1 LEQQFHRA
9 DLIGK
14 WRIKL
19 LNRKLISLISTLGIL
34 ISTISSAHALS
45 IPQSFEKLATSSIL
59 AKPGIIVF
67 DPATQTEIYS
77 DLADVPRAPASVLK
91 LISAAAA
98 ITAYGSEKV
107 FQTSISAT
115 DDPSIFILQGELDPW
130 ITTSSKDAEKFG
142 RALSTK
148 LISAVMK
155 AGNGYPDLTV
165 QYNGVFEADITSLKA
180 FYGKKIK
187 FKKISKPPIV
197 EGQESRELAKITSPT
212 LREILEFTLL
222 WSDNTLADRLARN
235 AALKMG
241 YSRDDSDLN
250 LAFKETLNSLDVDS
264 KGLKVF
270 DGSGLSHGNR
280 VSVKTIAELLLK
292 IRTEPSL
299 QAIYDGLP
307 VAGKTGTL
315 KKRFKK
321 YGTAAKGLVKAK
333 TGWINTSVTLAGYVE
348 AKNSEY
354 VFVVIANHIKPTER
368 SRAEA
373 RKVIDKMLATIAKPL
388 EIA

>member
-1 LEQQFHRA
+1 V
-9 DLIGK
+9 
-14 WRIKL
+14 
-19 LNRKLISLISTLGIL
+19 ISTLGIL
-34 ISTISSAHALS
+34 ISTISSADALS
-45 IPQSFEKLATSSIL
+45 IPRSFEKLATSSIL

-91 LISAAAA
+91 LISATAA

-115 DDPSIFILQGELDPW
+115 DDPSTFILRGELDPW
-130 ITTSSKDAEKFG
+130 MTTSSKDAKKFS

-187 FKKISKPPIV
+187 FKKISKPPII
-197 EGQESRELAKITSPT
+197 EGQESRELAQITSPT

-241 YSRDDSDLN
+241 YSRDDSGLN
-250 LAFKETLNSLDVDS
+250 LAFKETLNSLDVES

-280 VSVKTIAELLLK
+280 VSVQTIAELLLK
-292 IRTEPSL
+292 IRTEPQL

-348 AKNSEY
+348 AKDSEY

-368 SRAEA
+368 SRDEA

>member
-1 LEQQFHRA
+1 
-9 DLIGK
+9 
-14 WRIKL
+14 
-19 LNRKLISLISTLGIL
+19 LISLISTLGIL

-264 KGLKVF
+264 KGLNVF

-321 YGTAAKGLVKAK
+321 FGTAAKGLVKAK

-348 AKNSEY
+348 AKDSEY

>member
-1 LEQQFHRA
+1 L
-9 DLIGK
+9 LI
-14 WRIKL
+14 
-19 LNRKLISLISTLGIL
+19 RKLISCISISALLITP
-34 ISTISSAHALS
+34 ISSAQALS
-45 IPQSFEKLATSSIL
+45 IPRTFEKLAASPTL
-59 AKPGIIVF
+59 AKPGIIVL
-67 DPATQTEIYS
+67 DPSTETEIYS
-77 DLADVPRAPASVLK
+77 DAADIPRAPASVLK
-91 LISAAAA
+91 LISATAA

-115 DDPSIFILQGELDPW
+115 DDPSTFILQGELDPW
-130 ITTSSKDAEKFG
+130 LTTSPTSAKKFH

-148 LISAVMK
+148 LISAITK
-155 AGNGYPDLTV
+155 NGRDLSGITIK
-165 QYNGVFEADITSLKA
+165 YNGVFEADIKSLKA
-180 FYGKKIK
+180 FYGQKIK
-187 FKKISKPPIV
+187 FVKIAKPAVV
-197 EGQESRELAKITSPT
+197 EGQEVIDLAKITSPT

-241 YSRDDSDLN
+241 YSRDDSGLN
-250 LAFKETLNSLDVDS
+250 LAFKETLNSLDVES

-280 VSVKTIAELLLK
+280 VSVQTIAELLLK
-292 IRTEPSL
+292 IRTEPQL

-348 AKNSEY
+348 AKDSEY

-368 SRAEA
+368 SRDEA

>member
-1 LEQQFHRA
+1 M
-9 DLIGK
+9 
-14 WRIKL
+14 
-19 LNRKLISLISTLGIL
+19 ISTLGIL
-34 ISTISSAHALS
+34 ISTISSADALS
-45 IPQSFEKLATSSIL
+45 IPRSFEKLATSSIL

-91 LISAAAA
+91 LISATAA

-115 DDPSIFILQGELDPW
+115 DDPSTFILRGELDPW
-130 ITTSSKDAEKFG
+130 MTTSSKDAKKFS

-187 FKKISKPPIV
+187 FKKISKPPII
-197 EGQESRELAKITSPT
+197 EGQESRELAQITSPT

-241 YSRDDSDLN
+241 YSRDDSGLN
-250 LAFKETLNSLDVDS
+250 LAFKETLNSLDVES

-280 VSVKTIAELLLK
+280 VSVQTIAELLLK
-292 IRTEPSL
+292 IRTEPQL

-348 AKNSEY
+348 AKDSEY

-368 SRAEA
+368 SRDEA